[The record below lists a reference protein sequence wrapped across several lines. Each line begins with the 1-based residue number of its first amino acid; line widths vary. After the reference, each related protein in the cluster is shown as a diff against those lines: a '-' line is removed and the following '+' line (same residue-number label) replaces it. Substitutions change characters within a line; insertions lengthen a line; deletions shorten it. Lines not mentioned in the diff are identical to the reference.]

1 MVVANPKA
9 ASSPAIASTTSLA
22 APNAGTLSAT
32 PAVTEAS
39 QPDASPNSA
48 PTPNPATPPT
58 AAPTAVDATPQW
70 TAPGVALPSTMPTE
84 APTSGS
90 GGTSPGD
97 KTDRTGESTPKSV
110 IAGAVVGSILGALVL
125 GIGGVIAVKR
135 HRDHTVYSRR
145 AYTGDD
151 DDIHGPGG
159 RGGLMQEHRF
169 DGGFASSEAYNDGK
183 GLPDPVM
190 ARAGAGAGAGAFG
203 AMAALL
209 TPRKRN
215 PANESPIRTRRLN
228 MLDEEEAAADETW
241 TDGDWARNKGWTRF
255 HDEDDDA
262 ASPALGEVGILS
274 LKGRG
279 GMGVWDG
286 FGGISR
292 IGDTVRSSRSFLGGA
307 LGGFVGVAEK
317 SDPRDQ
323 RDDDDDEKQA
333 GTAYPGG
340 DGEKTASSRLHE
352 YGSVAPLEPQG
363 AEEDPS
369 LTPIDEWEED
379 DARVEEAGAVGPNT
393 TESGDTYSAVSHTA
407 TSSETHRS
415 RSTRRTS
422 TEVSPTKS
430 ARIVRP
436 FSPASASNASLYGS
450 TFAAPQRF
458 GPTTAV
464 VEADLSRALSSTSHV
479 SHRVLT
485 RSNSSWWSRL
495 NLQKNHHQAEVPT
508 PTAAEAIR
516 DPAPAPR
523 MDAITVTDPFSD
535 PDPVPSEVLE
545 PGPPQPRRRRPDE
558 LDEHG
563 RFATATERF
572 ARGVHD
578 RSTSSNTS
586 EATATSS
593 VLEDRLRTMDVVQRV
608 QSGGQSSAETTPT
621 MGGNQHGGFEPSA
634 MEYLDDPFRDPTQ
647 SAGAGGSDPRQRSP
661 PRSATSPTPQRP
673 DYVYRSPAK
682 KIRVPT
688 TTIQPPTPAYAP
700 PDSPRKRLAGPRP
713 EPLSPA
719 SGSTFALP
727 RSNSVKDLIAN
738 IEKRASQ
745 PQDSASVAAAA
756 AVDKAPSRTKVVHG
770 FAKKP
775 KLYVANPDAT

>member
-1 MVVANPKA
+1 M
-9 ASSPAIASTTSLA
+9 
-22 APNAGTLSAT
+22 
-32 PAVTEAS
+32 
-39 QPDASPNSA
+39 
-48 PTPNPATPPT
+48 
-58 AAPTAVDATPQW
+58 
-70 TAPGVALPSTMPTE
+70 
-84 APTSGS
+84 
-90 GGTSPGD
+90 
-97 KTDRTGESTPKSV
+97 
-110 IAGAVVGSILGALVL
+110 VGSILGALVL

-151 DDIHGPGG
+151 HDDMYGPGG

-169 DGGFASSEAYNDGK
+169 DGGFASSEAYNAGK
-183 GLPDPVM
+183 ELPDPVT
-190 ARAGAGAGAGAFG
+190 ARAGGGAGAFG

-209 TPRKRN
+209 TPRRRH
-215 PANESPIRTRRLN
+215 PANESPVRTRRLN

-255 HDEDDDA
+255 DDDEV
-262 ASPALGEVGILS
+262 ASPAFGEVGFMS

-279 GMGVWDG
+279 GLGVWDG

-292 IGDTVRSSRSFLGGA
+292 IGDTVRSSKSFLGGA
-307 LGGFVGVAEK
+307 LGGFVGMAENA
-317 SDPRDQ
+317 DARDE
-323 RDDDDDEKQA
+323 RDDEDEKQA

-340 DGEKTASSRLHE
+340 DGEKKASSRLHE
-352 YGSVAPLEPQG
+352 YGFVARLEPQA

-369 LTPIDEWEED
+369 LTPIAEWEED
-379 DARVEEAGAVGPNT
+379 DARFEETGAGGPNT
-393 TESGDTYSAVSHTA
+393 IESGDTYSAISHTA
-407 TSSETHRS
+407 ASSETHRT

-422 TEVSPTKS
+422 IEVSPTKS

-458 GPTTAV
+458 GPTTV
-464 VEADLSRALSSTSHV
+464 VEADLSRALSGTSHV

-523 MDAITVTDPFSD
+523 MDAIAVTDSFSD
-535 PDPVPSEVLE
+535 PDPVLPEVLE
-545 PGPPQPRRRRPDE
+545 PVPPPPQRRGRRDE

-563 RFATATERF
+563 RFATGTERF

-593 VLEDRLRTMDVVQRV
+593 VLEDRLRNMDVVQRV

-621 MGGNQHGGFEPSA
+621 MGANQHGGFEPAA
-634 MEYLDDPFRDPTQ
+634 MEYTNDPFRDPTPPELT
-647 SAGAGGSDPRQRSP
+647 GAGGSNARQRWP
-661 PRSATSPTPQRP
+661 TRSATTPAPQRP
-673 DYVYRSPAK
+673 NYVYQSPAK

-688 TTIQPPTPAYAP
+688 TTLQPPTPVYAP

-719 SGSTFALP
+719 PSSMFALP
-727 RSNSVKDLIAN
+727 RSNSVKDLIAD

-745 PQDSASVAAAA
+745 PTNFASTTAAPA
-756 AVDKAPSRTKVVHG
+756 DKVPSRNKVVHG

-775 KLYVANPDAT
+775 KLYVANPDAI

>member
-1 MVVANPKA
+1 MPN
-9 ASSPAIASTTSLA
+9 AST
-22 APNAGTLSAT
+22 
-32 PAVTEAS
+32 
-39 QPDASPNSA
+39 
-48 PTPNPATPPT
+48 
-58 AAPTAVDATPQW
+58 PTAVESSPQW
-70 TAPGVALPSTMPTE
+70 TAPGVALPSAIPTE
-84 APTSGS
+84 PPTTGS
-90 GGTSPGD
+90 GGTSSSD

-151 DDIHGPGG
+151 DDIHGLGG

-183 GLPDPVM
+183 GLPDPAT
-190 ARAGAGAGAGAFG
+190 ARGGGGAGAGAFG

-209 TPRKRN
+209 TPRKRH

-228 MLDEEEAAADETW
+228 MLDEEEAAANETW

-255 HDEDDDA
+255 DEDDDA

-292 IGDTVRSSRSFLGGA
+292 IGDSVRSSRSFLGGA

-317 SDPRDQ
+317 SDPRDE

-333 GTAYPGG
+333 GTIYPGG
-340 DGEKTASSRLHE
+340 DDGEKKASSRLHE

-369 LTPIDEWEED
+369 LTPIAEWEED
-379 DARVEEAGAVGPNT
+379 DARFEEAGAGGPNT

-407 TSSETHRS
+407 ASSETHRT

-422 TEVSPTKS
+422 TEASPRKS

-458 GPTTAV
+458 GPTTGV
-464 VEADLSRALSSTSHV
+464 VEADLSRELSSTSHV

-523 MDAITVTDPFSD
+523 MDAIITVTDPFSD

-545 PGPPQPRRRRPDE
+545 PVPPPQPRHRRDE

-593 VLEDRLRTMDVVQRV
+593 VLEDRLRNMDVVQRV
-608 QSGGQSSAETTPT
+608 QSGGQSSVETTPT
-621 MGGNQHGGFEPSA
+621 MGGNQHGGFGPSA
-634 MEYLDDPFRDPTQ
+634 MEHLDNPFRDPTQ
-647 SAGAGGSDPRQRSP
+647 ATGAGSSDPRKRPP
-661 PRSATSPTPQRP
+661 PRSATTPAPQRP
-673 DYVYRSPAK
+673 NYVYQSPAE
-682 KIRVPT
+682 KIRLPT
-688 TTIQPPTPAYAP
+688 TLATIQPPTPAYTP

-719 SGSTFALP
+719 SGSTFELL

-738 IEKRASQ
+738 IEKRANQ
-745 PQDSASVAAAA
+745 PPDFASAASAAA
-756 AVDKAPSRTKVVHG
+756 DKAVPSRTKVVHG

-775 KLYVANPDAT
+775 KLYVANPDAS